1 MFIDGIL
8 VPVDFSTRSET
19 ALRYAV
25 DLARVCCARVD
36 VLHVAPEPTT
46 SEVAAELA
54 LDRPLG
60 LPPPQVLAGAR
71 ARMARLVAATP
82 HEGVALETDIEIGQ
96 TSETIARIAAE
107 RCHDLIVMVPGE
119 TTQEMMSKAP
129 CPLLTCRGV

>member
-8 VPVDFSTRSET
+8 VPVDFSTDSET

-25 DLARVCCARVD
+25 DLARVCGARVN
-36 VLHVAPEPTT
+36 VLHVAPEPNT

-60 LPPPQVLAGAR
+60 LPAPELLAGAQ
-71 ARMARLVAATP
+71 ARMDRLVSATP
-82 HEGVALETDIEIGQ
+82 HEGVSLETDIALGQ
-96 TSETIARIAAE
+96 TSETIARFAAE
-107 RCHDLIVMVPGE
+107 RRHDLIVMVPGE
-119 TTQEMMSKAP
+119 TAHQVMSRAP